1 MEQRVCRIQQP
12 PLFVHHLVIA
22 RWSAVQA
29 LYRCEEGGRDVVKRS
44 IFLLPIILGSALAGA
59 QLGAVSGPADADLKN
74 AFVRSPL
81 TCTQSSTIVVPSKVA
96 DRAKVKARL
105 LNLLR
110 ESLYDDAKG
119 IVNIAREKE
128 IKKLANK
135 LRGNR
140 TD

>member
-1 MEQRVCRIQQP
+1 
-12 PLFVHHLVIA
+12 
-22 RWSAVQA
+22 
-29 LYRCEEGGRDVVKRS
+29 VVKRS
-44 IFLLPIILGSALAGA
+44 VFLLPIVLGSALGGA
-59 QLGAVSGPADADLKN
+59 QLGPLAGSAAPDLKD

-81 TCTQSSTIVVPSKVA
+81 TCSQPGAISVPVQVA

-110 ESLYDDAKG
+110 DSLYDDAKG

-128 IKKLANK
+128 IKKLASK
-135 LRGNR
+135 LRGYR